1 MNKSHIDALAAA
13 ITAGIVA
20 YVNTFPT
27 EASVSEVA
35 DNDAQNAADVT
46 GQVDSAGF
54 PWDERIHSGA
64 KTTKADGTWTYK
76 KGASS
81 LVPAVEAELRAK
93 GYGVAAPAAPVVTPP
108 PVVTAPVVPSLTISA
123 PVIEAPKSEYTKL
136 CDLIAANSDKLNAA
150 WVKALFDAN
159 GVPGGLPSLANDED
173 RSKQFYDSILTVLP
187 KE

>member
-13 ITAGIVA
+13 ITSAIVA
-20 YVNTFPT
+20 YANTFPT

-35 DNDAQNAADVT
+35 DNDTANAADVT

-81 LVPAVEAELRAK
+81 LVAAVEAELRAK
-93 GYGVAAPAAPVVTPP
+93 GHGVAAPAAPVVTPP
-108 PVVTAPVVPSLTISA
+108 PAMNVPSLVVTPP
-123 PVIEAPKSEYTKL
+123 PVVEAPKSEYTKL

>member
-20 YVNTFPT
+20 YVNTFPS
-27 EASVSEVA
+27 EASVSVSDTT
-35 DNDAQNAADVT
+35 DNDTDVT

-81 LVPAVEAELRAK
+81 LVAAVEAELRAK
-93 GYGVAAPAAPVVTPP
+93 GAGVPVVTPP

-123 PVIEAPKSEYTKL
+123 PVVETPKSEYTKL

>member
-35 DNDAQNAADVT
+35 DNDTANAADVT

-93 GYGVAAPAAPVVTPP
+93 VHGGGVPAAPVVS
-108 PVVTAPVVPSLTISA
+108 APVVPSLTITAPVISA
-123 PVIEAPKSEYTKL
+123 PVIETPKSEYTKL

>member
-81 LVPAVEAELRAK
+81 LVAAVEAELRAK
-93 GYGVAAPAAPVVTPP
+93 GHGVAAPAAPVIS
-108 PVVTAPVVPSLTISA
+108 APVVPSLTITAPVISA

-187 KE
+187 KV

>member
-35 DNDAQNAADVT
+35 DNDTPNVADVT

-81 LVPAVEAELRAK
+81 LVAAVEAELRAK
-93 GYGVAAPAAPVVTPP
+93 GHGVAAPAAPVVTPP

-123 PVIEAPKSEYTKL
+123 PVIETPKSEYTKL

>member
-13 ITAGIVA
+13 ITSAIVA

-35 DNDAQNAADVT
+35 DNDTPNTADVT

-76 KGASS
+76 KGAST
-81 LVPAVEAELRAK
+81 LVAAVEAELRAK
-93 GYGVAAPAAPVVTPP
+93 GHGVAAPAAPVVTPP
-108 PVVTAPVVPSLTISA
+108 PVVPSLTITA
-123 PVIEAPKSEYTKL
+123 PVIETPKSEYTKL

>member
-1 MNKSHIDALAAA
+1 MSKLHIDALAAA
-13 ITAGIVA
+13 ITSAIVA

-35 DNDAQNAADVT
+35 DNDTPNAADVT

-93 GYGVAAPAAPVVTPP
+93 GPAA
-108 PVVTAPVVPSLTISA
+108 PVVTAPVVPSLTITAPVISA

>member
-1 MNKSHIDALAAA
+1 MNKQHIDALAAA
-13 ITAGIVA
+13 ITSAIVA
-20 YVNTFPT
+20 YVTTFPT
-27 EASVSEVA
+27 EEAAA
-35 DNDAQNAADVT
+35 DNDTPNTADVT

-54 PWDERIHSGA
+54 PWDERIHSGS
-64 KTTKADGTWTYK
+64 KSKKADGTWTYK
-76 KGASS
+76 KGASC

-93 GYGVAAPAAPVVTPP
+93 GHGVAAPAAPVVTTP
-108 PVVTAPVVPSLTISA
+108 PVVTAPVVPSLTITA

-187 KE
+187 KA

>member
-1 MNKSHIDALAAA
+1 MNKKYIDALAAA
-13 ITAGIVA
+13 ITSAIVA
-20 YVNTFPT
+20 YVSTFPT
-27 EASVSEVA
+27 EEAVA
-35 DNDAQNAADVT
+35 EEAETQNTADVD

-81 LVPAVEAELRAK
+81 LVAAVEAELRAN
-93 GYGVAAPAAPVVTPP
+93 GYGVAAPAAPVVTPA
-108 PVVTAPVVPSLTISA
+108 APAAPALAVPSLVVTPPPA
-123 PVIEAPKSEYTKL
+123 VEAPKSEYTKL

-187 KE
+187 KA